1 MPDPGNGLSFPRI
14 DLGAAV
20 ATLPSDVGDCNGDG
34 EVRIDEV
41 ELGINIPLQLRPLAD
56 CPAIDANG
64 NGEVEINEVLSAVNV
79 GLSGCPTGN
88 AKLPCHGSLTG
99 QCPAS

>member
-1 MPDPGNGLSFPRI
+1 MS
-14 DLGAAV
+14 
-20 ATLPSDVGDCNGDG
+20 

-88 AKLPCHGSLTG
+88 AKLPCHGSLIG